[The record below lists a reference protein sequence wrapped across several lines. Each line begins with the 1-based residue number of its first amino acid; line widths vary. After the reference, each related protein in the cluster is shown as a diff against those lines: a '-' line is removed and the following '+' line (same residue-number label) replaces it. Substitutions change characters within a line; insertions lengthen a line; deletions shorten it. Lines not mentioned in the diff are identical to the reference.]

1 MLPPETVGCRIE
13 ALQFAPESR
22 WEEALAVRADGDPE
36 STKAWLARFCDRR
49 LGVELFFKQPHTGG
63 LRAFIGVRL
72 DFSEDAGAAAVD
84 ISEMFVSRRLCT
96 VGDFLSFTERGLGL
110 PLFAG
115 SPSFMELGLVNLW
128 KSFGAVTFW
137 RAGGAAPFE
146 KFKDALSAEPR
157 YLQKLPA
164 PPAIET
170 AYSEPV
176 PHWLGIYV
184 GSTLADGSCI
194 LDMDAAARCLKAE
207 GSHPA

>member
-1 MLPPETVGCRIE
+1 
-13 ALQFAPESR
+13 
-22 WEEALAVRADGDPE
+22 
-36 STKAWLARFCDRR
+36 
-49 LGVELFFKQPHTGG
+49 
-63 LRAFIGVRL
+63 
-72 DFSEDAGAAAVD
+72 
-84 ISEMFVSRRLCT
+84 
-96 VGDFLSFTERGLGL
+96 
-110 PLFAG
+110 
-115 SPSFMELGLVNLW
+115 MELGLVNLW

-184 GSTLADGSCI
+184 GSTLADGSSI

>member
-1 MLPPETVGCRIE
+1 M
-13 ALQFAPESR
+13 
-22 WEEALAVRADGDPE
+22 
-36 STKAWLARFCDRR
+36 
-49 LGVELFFKQPHTGG
+49 ELFFKQPHTGG

-72 DFSEDAGAAAVD
+72 DFSEDAGAAAVE

-96 VGDFLSFTERGLGL
+96 VGDFLSFTERRLGL

-194 LDMDAAARCLKAE
+194 LDMDAAARCLKAD